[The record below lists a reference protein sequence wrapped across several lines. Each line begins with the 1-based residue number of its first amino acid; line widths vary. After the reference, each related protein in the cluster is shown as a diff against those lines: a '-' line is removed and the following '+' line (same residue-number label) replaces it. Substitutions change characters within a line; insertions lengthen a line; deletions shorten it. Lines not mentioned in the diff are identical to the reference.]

1 MQKAS
6 TGGVAYTGVHAPD
19 VVLDEVDHLYARDDT
34 VTVFVD
40 SMKATEQRFG
50 LGRLVAG
57 GLEFVLERLEV
68 DRVGRQVDGARA
80 LSRGHGLSA
89 LPTVAF

>member
-1 MQKAS
+1 MQRRPEARH
-6 TGGVAYTGVHAPD
+6 TQACTHLD

-34 VTVFVD
+34 VTVLVD

-57 GLEFVLERLEV
+57 GLEFCLDVLEV
-68 DRVGRQVDGARA
+68 DIRTC
-80 LSRGHGLSA
+80 LSDI
-89 LPTVAF
+89 P